1 MADTATRSIL
11 RTQRRRAQA
20 PHASAVLSLAGA
32 TVRRTV
38 TGLGVRPSGTRH
50 PAVAAAMVLPL
61 AALLVVVFGG
71 WDAVVTQASSVG
83 VMLER

>member
-1 MADTATRSIL
+1 MTLVGS
-11 RTQRRRAQA
+11 
-20 PHASAVLSLAGA
+20 

-50 PAVAAAMVLPL
+50 PVVAAAMVLPL
-61 AALLVVVFGG
+61 AALLAVAFGG